1 MGAGKGLGKGLG
13 PWLFGFE
20 RDCVGQ
26 QPLEGLHIGDV
37 VGDALIDGIDGV
49 DGVDGLDGDVRSM
62 GKVEVP
68 AGVKSPSMM
77 ITMLMVWAHS
87 KK

>member
-1 MGAGKGLGKGLG
+1 LKGPPLYQESLGGRKLKSRTGKKSRKKKPNRRFFTG
-13 PWLFGFE
+13 
-20 RDCVGQ
+20 V
-26 QPLEGLHIGDV
+26 
-37 VGDALIDGIDGV
+37 DGV